1 MTGPVSSS
9 IPRAPPPP
17 CQSSGWRMEAIPVGT
32 TWGQKRGH
40 EPIPRVEF
48 GSENTGCRNIK
59 GAWSRQ
65 GGSLS
70 QQEPTGAEGSTA
82 QPTRSGQFRWK
93 QCRSMGFPGG
103 SVVKNLP
110 AMQELQETWVRSLG
124 LEDPLEEGMTT
135 HFKGQPNQYSSL
147 GNPMDRGAWHVGY
160 SSRGC
165 KEWGTAECTHTCSS
179 HSLSNFQPGGPHCQK
194 QSLLLI

>member
-1 MTGPVSSS
+1 MNTHPGAWFPSLLRTSRKLQEVIAWPKAETILGDEDLLQLSGLVFLCPRCPKPMTGPVSSS

-135 HFKGQPNQYSSL
+135 HSSIL
-147 GNPMDRGAWHVGY
+147 AW
-160 SSRGC
+160 RI
-165 KEWGTAECTHTCSS
+165 
-179 HSLSNFQPGGPHCQK
+179 P
-194 QSLLLI
+194 